1 MRCEARSLRKDW
13 PTLSVVFDAAV
24 EDGRS
29 LAILGPSGCGKSTVL
44 RLVAGLERPDSG
56 RLILGG
62 ADATEKP
69 ARERGLGVV
78 FQDFALFS
86 HLSVI
91 DNVAYG
97 LAVRGLSRAERRTK
111 AANLLERLGLGGFG
125 RRDVASLSGGERQ
138 RVALARALA
147 IDPAAVLLD
156 EPLSSLDPELR
167 KRLRS
172 ELRDLQRREGFTM
185 LAVTHDIEEAFLLG
199 DEVALMDGGRVVQ
212 LGGPETL
219 WLAPADAGVARF
231 LGRGTVLPVLAFE
244 PAPAGLVVARTALG
258 ALTCR
263 EPPTGIVGV
272 PYAVLLAA
280 DALVPVPVSSAAT
293 ADGSAVL
300 RSRVVR
306 ADFAGSLT
314 RLELETAGGVHFRAE
329 LKGRGA
335 SPGETLAFAA
345 EPEACLLV
353 PERGGG

>member
-13 PTLSVVFDAAV
+13 PSLTVIFDAAV

-29 LAILGPSGCGKSTVL
+29 LAILGPSGCGKSTAL

-56 RLILGG
+56 RLLLGG
-62 ADATEKP
+62 SDATDKP

-78 FQDFALFS
+78 FQDFALFP
-86 HLSVI
+86 HLSVV

-97 LAVRGLSRAERRTK
+97 LAVRGLSRADRRSK
-111 AANLLERLGLGGFG
+111 AEALLARLGLEGFG
-125 RRDVASLSGGERQ
+125 RREVASLSGGERQ

-212 LGGPETL
+212 LGAPEAL

-231 LGRGTVLPVLAFE
+231 LGRGTVLPALAFE
-244 PAPAGLVVARTALG
+244 PAPAGLVHARTALG
-258 ALTCR
+258 VLACR
-263 EPPTGIVGV
+263 EPVARDEAARYGV
-272 PYAVLLAA
+272 LVAA
-280 DALVPVPVSSAAT
+280 DALVPVPAT
-293 ADGSAVL
+293 GSADGSAAL
-300 RSRVVR
+300 RGRVVR

-314 RLELETAGGVHFRAE
+314 RLELETEGGARFRAE
-329 LKGRGA
+329 LKGRDA

-345 EPEACLLV
+345 QPDACLLV
-353 PERGGG
+353 PERAGS

>member
-13 PTLSVVFDAAV
+13 PALSVVFDAAV

-29 LAILGPSGCGKSTVL
+29 LAILGPSGCGKSTAL

-56 RLILGG
+56 KLLLGG
-62 ADATEKP
+62 RDATERP

-78 FQDFALFS
+78 FQDFALFP
-86 HLSVI
+86 HLSVV

-111 AANLLERLGLGGFG
+111 AEALLARLGLEGFE
-125 RRDVASLSGGERQ
+125 RREVASLSGGERQ

-212 LGGPETL
+212 LGAPETL

-244 PAPAGLVVARTALG
+244 PAPTGFVVARTALG
-258 ALTCR
+258 ALACR
-263 EPPTGIVGV
+263 EPPAGSVGG
-272 PYAVLLAA
+272 PHAVLLAA
-280 DALVPVPVSSAAT
+280 DALVPVPVSSSAT
-293 ADGSAVL
+293 ANGNAVL
-300 RSRVVR
+300 RGRVVR

-314 RLELETAGGVHFRAE
+314 RLELETAGGVRFRAE
-329 LKGRGA
+329 LRGRGV
-335 SPGETLAFAA
+335 SPGEAFAFA
-345 EPEACLLV
+345 GGPEACLLV

>member
-1 MRCEARSLRKDW
+1 MRCESRALRKDW
-13 PTLSVVFDAAV
+13 PALSVVFDAVV

-29 LAILGPSGCGKSTVL
+29 LALLGPSGCGKSTAL

-56 RLILGG
+56 RILLGG
-62 ADATEKP
+62 KDATDKP

-78 FQDFALFS
+78 FQDFALFP
-86 HLSVI
+86 HLSAI

-97 LAVRGLSRAERRTK
+97 LAVRGLARAERRAK
-111 AANLLERLGLGGFG
+111 AAVLLERLGLEGFG

-172 ELRDLQRREGFTM
+172 ELRDLQRREGFTSI
-185 LAVTHDIEEAFLLG
+185 AVTHDIEEAFLLG
-199 DEVALMDGGRVVQ
+199 DEIALMDEGRVVQ
-212 LGGPETL
+212 RGSPEAL
-219 WLAPADAGVARF
+219 WRAPADAGAARF

-244 PAPAGLVVARTALG
+244 PAPAGLVHARTALG
-258 ALTCR
+258 ALPCR
-263 EPPTGIVGV
+263 EPEAGLK
-272 PYAVLLAA
+272 AVAYCVLVAA
-280 DALVPVPVSSAAT
+280 DALLPVSAAGT

-300 RSRVVR
+300 RGRVER
-306 ADFAGSLT
+306 SDFAGSLT
-314 RLELETAGGVHFRAE
+314 RLELETPEGARFRAE

-335 SPGETLAFAA
+335 TPGETFEFAA
-345 EPEACLLV
+345 GPDACLLV
-353 PERGGG
+353 PERARA